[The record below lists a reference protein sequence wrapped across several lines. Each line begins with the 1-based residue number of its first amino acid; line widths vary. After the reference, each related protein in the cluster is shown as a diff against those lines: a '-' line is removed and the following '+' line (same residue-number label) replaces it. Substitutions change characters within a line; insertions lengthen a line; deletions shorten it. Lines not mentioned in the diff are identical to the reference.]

1 MMYDS
6 GWCLDVKILQVFPAG
21 HGCAVTGQMSAAR
34 SLDMNSSVCPWNCWL
49 SWHTRATKYQC
60 TPLRVKELVVHRT
73 PSLWRVTAEGR
84 SGRGEGGGRRSSS
97 TGQTVS
103 ERRRGSVTYCFTGK
117 LPDLLG
123 VKARSSL
130 VYTQPWIS
138 AWNMSTSSQ
147 PISHRGGAVW
157 AADTSRFPRTMR
169 PIPHARPRS
178 VCDWRCGDRHR
189 QRHST
194 APLGH
199 RTVPLPWGPA
209 SDSGSLSQRWRTLS
223 AKQ

>member
-1 MMYDS
+1 MD
-6 GWCLDVKILQVFPAG
+6 LQSQTECFVCFSVPQ
-21 HGCAVTGQMSAAR
+21 CEFEYL
-34 SLDMNSSVCPWNCWL
+34 SLELLIKLAYP
-49 SWHTRATKYQC
+49 ATKYQC
-60 TPLRVKELVVHRT
+60 TPLRVEEWVVHRT
-73 PSLWRVTAEGR
+73 PSHREGWRR
-84 SGRGEGGGRRSSS
+84 RGRRGKGGSSS

-157 AADTSRFPRTMR
+157 AADTSRFPWTMR
-169 PIPHARPRS
+169 PIPHARPLS
-178 VCDWRCGDRHR
+178 VTGGVETDTDRGTLLLHWATEL
-189 QRHST
+189 S
-194 APLGH
+194 P
-199 RTVPLPWGPA
+199 PWGP
-209 SDSGSLSQRWRTLS
+209 SCWDQPLTLGPYLRGEVSQPNGSEIIKRFIALVALPG
-223 AKQ
+223 